1 MRKSRRSSIVAAVY
15 SVILLCFLLV
25 FGAVSASAALNVN
38 TDKSSYNLGDQI
50 VVNYDFSRDQDF
62 SGLLKLSLFC
72 TNYGLDFYTLP
83 TNLNAGQKQE
93 VSVPALSIASTMVG
107 RCYVAANATS
117 FDQSVNEGSTSNF
130 FNVTNLMSVALLT
143 DKELYLPS
151 QSVEVS
157 GSVGKSH
164 ALPASVVMSFL
175 GTNYASVVANNTFS
189 YSIRLPKDVK
199 SGRQTLSFSVND
211 SYGNSGSASVDFTVQ
226 AVPTR
231 IVDMLSSQSVKPDEV
246 FYASVLIYDQAGDL
260 ISSPIT
266 LKSTDSAGNVV
277 FSISNYTGT
286 DVALAFPTGQ
296 APGTYTLT
304 SSGEGLTGKSSLL
317 VEEVESV
324 AVVFNNGTV
333 TINNIGNVN
342 YAGKFNI
349 TLSGKKMYMVT
360 EDVDMKP
367 GQAFVVDLSK
377 AVSSGE
383 YNISFPTV
391 ANASPVEKVYV
402 EDKRSVV
409 KKTSDFLGITG
420 TNVKVIAPESGKL
433 QANRMPLLL
442 LFIFVII
449 VLLVFLS
456 LRKKGRGE
464 SFGRSSHSMEGGSG
478 GSEKSVQQPVKQQ
491 MADDEDS
498 RVRRIIEEKRR
509 QQLQRQ
515 PLQPKTLDRNSPESK
530 KFLRDMM
537 KEKQF
542 R

>member
-1 MRKSRRSSIVAAVY
+1 M
-15 SVILLCFLLV
+15 LLCLLL

-38 TDKSSYNLGDQI
+38 TDKDSYNLGDQI

-107 RCYVAANATS
+107 RCYVSANATS
-117 FDQSVNEGSTSNF
+117 FDQPANESSTSNF
-130 FNVTNLMSVALLT
+130 FNVTSSMSVSLLT
-143 DKELYLPS
+143 DKEIYLPS

-189 YSIRLPKDVK
+189 YSIKLPKDVK
-199 SGRQTLSFSVND
+199 SGRQVLSFSVND
-211 SYGNSGSASVDFTVQ
+211 SYGNSGSASVDFSVQ

-231 IVDMLSSQSVKPDEV
+231 IVDTLSSRSVKPEEV
-246 FYASVLIYDQAGDL
+246 FYAFVLIYDQAGDL
-260 ISSPIT
+260 MTSPVA
-266 LKSTDSAGNVV
+266 LRGTDSAGNVV
-277 FSISNYTGT
+277 ISVSNYAGT
-286 DVALAFPTGQ
+286 NVSLAFPPGQ
-296 APGTYTLT
+296 APGTYTLA
-304 SSGEGLTGKSSLL
+304 SSGEGLTDTSSLL

-324 AVVFNNGTV
+324 SVVFNNGTV

-349 TLSGKKMYMVT
+349 TLSGKKTYMVT

-377 AVSSGE
+377 AVSSDE

-391 ANASPVEKVYV
+391 ANASPVERAYV
-402 EDKRSVV
+402 EDKRSIV

-420 TNVKVIAPESGKL
+420 TNVKVISPESGKL
-433 QANRMPLLL
+433 QANHGPLLL
-442 LFIFVII
+442 LLVFVVV
-449 VLLVFLS
+449 VLLAFLS
-456 LRKKGRGE
+456 LRKKGRGGMGE
-464 SFGRSSHSMEGGSG
+464 RKQSGSGEMGGSQ
-478 GSEKSVQQPVKQQ
+478 KPVQQSQQ
-491 MADDEDS
+491 QARASADGDED

-509 QQLQRQ
+509 QQMLRQ
-515 PLQPKTLDRNSPESK
+515 PAQPKTLDRNSPESK